1 MEKKL
6 AILDIL
12 KDDAKI
18 PNETIARML
27 GLTEEEVAAAIAEM
41 EKDGIIMKY
50 SAIVNSEV
58 LGDKYGNAE
67 AMIELTVS
75 PVREFGYDDIA
86 RRVYKFPEVKAVY
99 LMSGRYDLAV
109 RVECKTMKEISKF
122 VWEKLAVLDGVT
134 GTQTLFLM
142 RKYKEH
148 GMTLLEEEKDTRL
161 VVTA

>member
-1 MEKKL
+1 MEMKM

-12 KDDAKI
+12 KDDALI
-18 PNETIARML
+18 PRETIARML
-27 GLTEEEVAAAIAEM
+27 GATEEEVAAAIAEM
-41 EKDGIIMKY
+41 EKDGIILKY

-58 LGDKYGNAE
+58 LGEEYSNAE
-67 AMIELTVS
+67 ALIELKVS

-109 RVECKTMKEISKF
+109 RVECKTMKEISNF
-122 VWEKLAVLDGVT
+122 VWEKLAVLDGVSS
-134 GTQTLFLM
+134 TQTLFLM
-142 RKYKEH
+142 RKYKEN
-148 GMTLLEEEKDTRL
+148 GMTLLEEEKDRRL

>member
-1 MEKKL
+1 MEIKL

-12 KDDAKI
+12 KDDAMI
-18 PNETIARML
+18 PRDTIARML
-27 GLTEEEVAAAIAEM
+27 GITEEEVLAAIAEM

-50 SAIVNSEV
+50 AAIVNSEV
-58 LGDKYGNAE
+58 LGEEYSNAE
-67 AMIELTVS
+67 AMIELNVS
-75 PVREFGYDDIA
+75 PVREFGYNEIA

-109 RVECKTMKEISKF
+109 RVECRTMKEISKF

-142 RKYKEH
+142 RKYKEN
-148 GMTLLEEEKDTRL
+148 GMTLLEEEKDNRL